1 MYSSGSRYLQ
11 THGYQRFAMLAPARH
26 SNANTFAYSA
36 FDSAEDYA
44 SGDLYSGERICPPRA
59 GSGGNAVLR
68 AYVVIFIALG
78 GGWALL
84 GNQANWQGWLSAKIA
99 AMSPAPIEPTGSTA
113 APVVPQA
120 NIETAVKQPAIEP
133 PPSILRPL
141 DSRDIAAAPGDA
153 ASPPAPPLTTA
164 ATAHATD
171 EPATAPLPPPTPDP
185 SDPYQMR
192 ASAVGLHPDLS
203 RVLLTRLSPT
213 DYRNA
218 GIAIQTAVAKTPDRE
233 VFVWPRQRKP
243 ELALFQVHFV
253 PGAAVG
259 CRRYV
264 VTVTKDGWSTTA
276 LPMEKCG
283 LKVTGRST
291 G

>member
-1 MYSSGSRYLQ
+1 
-11 THGYQRFAMLAPARH
+11 MLAPARH
-26 SNANTFAYSA
+26 SNANSFAYPA
-36 FDSAEDYA
+36 FDSEEDYA
-44 SGDLYSGERICPPRA
+44 PGELYSGERICPPRA

-78 GGWALL
+78 GGWALV
-84 GNQANWQGWLSAKIA
+84 GNQANWQGWLYAKIA
-99 AMSPAPIEPTGSTA
+99 AISPASVEPAASAA
-113 APVVPQA
+113 APVVPPA
-120 NIETAVKQPAIEP
+120 NNETTAKQPAIEP
-133 PPSILRPL
+133 PSSTLQPL
-141 DSRDIAAAPGDA
+141 DSRDVAAAPGDA
-153 ASPPAPPLTTA
+153 ASSPASTLTTA
-164 ATAHATD
+164 ATPPAID
-171 EPATAPLPPPTPDP
+171 EPAAAPLPPPTPDP
-185 SDPYQMR
+185 ADPYQMR

-218 GIAIQTAVAKTPDRE
+218 GIAIQTAVAKTPDSG

-283 LKVTGRST
+283 LKVAGRGT
-291 G
+291 E

>member
-1 MYSSGSRYLQ
+1 
-11 THGYQRFAMLAPARH
+11 MLVPVRH
-26 SNANTFAYSA
+26 SNANSFAYPA
-36 FDSAEDYA
+36 FDSEENYA
-44 SGDLYSGERICPPRA
+44 PGELYSGERICPPRA

-78 GGWALL
+78 GGWLLL

-99 AMSPAPIEPTGSTA
+99 TMSPATVEPATSEA
-113 APVVPQA
+113 APVVPPA
-120 NIETAVKQPAIEP
+120 NIETTAKLPAIEP
-133 PPSILRPL
+133 PPSTLRPL

-153 ASPPAPPLTTA
+153 ASSPASPLTTA
-164 ATAHATD
+164 TTPPATD
-171 EPATAPLPPPTPDP
+171 EPAAAPLPPPTPDP

-218 GIAIQTAVAKTPDRE
+218 GIAIQTAVAKTPDSG

-283 LKVTGRST
+283 VNVAGRGSE
-291 G
+291 